1 MTNEGSAR
9 TKIDSPTILQSFIFF
24 SPSDGAAL
32 NAKSF
37 RARAGM
43 PRQKLKHFNCHLM
56 ERVSESSCA
65 TLAAVLNLRWQ
76 TSC

>member
-32 NAKSF
+32 NAESF

-56 ERVSESSCA
+56 ERVSESSSA
-65 TLAAVLNLRWQ
+65 TLAGVLNLRWQ